1 MPRTLFPFCAKAQ
14 GSIERRKQYQGNLE
28 MVRDRA
34 KRAVAC
40 LTLLSC
46 IVSFCG
52 CGYFLYPERRGQ
64 TTGEIDLP
72 VLILDCVGLF
82 FFIIP
87 GVAALA
93 VDFSSGAVYL
103 PNKKNRASLDVIRL
117 DKAHVHDRSYLE
129 SLIAKHTGGDVRL
142 TGKSVKRLRMGQK
155 SEDSIVEMLE
165 YLNSHI
171 DDNSI
176 LDRFEG
182 VPIVSQALVR

>member
-1 MPRTLFPFCAKAQ
+1 MFNAYAKKA
-14 GSIERRKQYQGNLE
+14 I
-28 MVRDRA
+28 
-34 KRAVAC
+34 AC

-46 IVSFCG
+46 MVSFSA

-93 VDFSSGAVYL
+93 VDFSSGAIYL
-103 PNKKNRASLDVIRL
+103 PNKKKRNALDVIRF
-117 DKAHVHDRSYLE
+117 DKQRAHEESYLE
-129 SLIAKHTGGDVRL
+129 SLISKHTGEDVRL
-142 TGKSVKRLRMGQK
+142 DDKAVRRLRMEQK
-155 SEDSIVEMLE
+155 SKENIEEMLK

-171 DDNSI
+171 DNNRVLNQFGAS
-176 LDRFEG
+176 
-182 VPIVSQALVR
+182 S

>member
-1 MPRTLFPFCAKAQ
+1 MVKAHA
-14 GSIERRKQYQGNLE
+14 RK
-28 MVRDRA
+28 VI
-34 KRAVAC
+34 AC

-46 IVSFCG
+46 IVSFSG

-93 VDFSSGAVYL
+93 VDFSSGAIYL
-103 PNKKNRASLDVIRL
+103 PNKKKRSALDVIRL
-117 DKAHVHDRSYLE
+117 DKDRVHDRSYLE
-129 SLIAKHTGGDVRL
+129 SLISKHTGEDVRL
-142 TGKSVKRLRMGQK
+142 SGKSVKRLRMGQK

-171 DDNSI
+171 DNNSI
-176 LDRFEG
+176 LSQFEG
-182 VPIVSQALVR
+182 PSQDS